1 MHHFILSQLAKRPL
15 RDFAEFQ
22 PLAPG
27 AAGWHGGGARR
38 DGLPGR
44 VAGARRADGTRRRG
58 LRGPGRAGAD
68 RPAGAG
74 AVAMQLSIE
83 QLDQYNRLGYV
94 VVPCPFPAQLTE
106 ECLRAVEKVAVDADA
121 NSGDTRKNHFRLE
134 PQIEGSY
141 WSALDHSLPF
151 LKIELHPE
159 IIEIARQLIGAE
171 DIYFRNGGINELAPG
186 RGFLWHRDSG
196 GVYTEFMHYF
206 SGAEEGSG
214 CLRVV
219 PGSHK
224 GQQHFEHAR
233 SDRKELVLNRYVDD
247 PAVDGSK
254 VVDIELEAGQFSLH
268 DVYLIHGSN
277 PNTSGKRR
285 AGVSIRY
292 MPATSRLDRKML
304 ETGARSGY
312 FVNWETRPLWLLRG
326 IDRAGN
332 DFEGGHP

>member
-1 MHHFILSQLAKRPL
+1 
-15 RDFAEFQ
+15 
-22 PLAPG
+22 
-27 AAGWHGGGARR
+27 
-38 DGLPGR
+38 
-44 VAGARRADGTRRRG
+44 
-58 LRGPGRAGAD
+58 
-68 RPAGAG
+68 
-74 AVAMQLSIE
+74 MQLSVE

-106 ECLRAVEKVAVDADA
+106 DCLRGVEKVAVDADA

-206 SGAEEGSG
+206 SGADEGSG

-224 GQQHFEHAR
+224 GDVEALNAEVQKRRRLRGDPEPAQMEGPADVALDGEVSLALGPNDLLVRSSRLFHATWKNESETGRLMHHWLFREPEADNHRFRFEEYLSA
-233 SDRKELVLNRYVDD
+233 ELVAELSDEQRRVLWLERDFALDARYVTERER
-247 PAVDGSK
+247 
-254 VVDIELEAGQFSLH
+254 ELGRVRWSPVF
-268 DVYLIHGSN
+268 
-277 PNTSGKRR
+277 
-285 AGVSIRY
+285 
-292 MPATSRLDRKML
+292 
-304 ETGARSGY
+304 
-312 FVNWETRPLWLLRG
+312 
-326 IDRAGN
+326 
-332 DFEGGHP
+332 

>member
-1 MHHFILSQLAKRPL
+1 
-15 RDFAEFQ
+15 
-22 PLAPG
+22 
-27 AAGWHGGGARR
+27 
-38 DGLPGR
+38 
-44 VAGARRADGTRRRG
+44 
-58 LRGPGRAGAD
+58 
-68 RPAGAG
+68 
-74 AVAMQLSIE
+74 MQLSVE

-94 VVPCPFPAQLTE
+94 VVPCPFSAQLTE
-106 ECLRAVEKVAVDADA
+106 VCLRAVEKVVVDADA

-206 SGAEEGSG
+206 SGADEGSG

-224 GQQHFEHAR
+224 GDVEALNAEVQKRRRLRGDPEPAQMEGPPDVTLEGEVSLALGPNDLLVRSSRLFHATWKNESETGRLMHHWLFREPEADNHRFRFEEYLSA
-233 SDRKELVLNRYVDD
+233 ELV
-247 PAVDGSK
+247 A
-254 VVDIELEAGQFSLH
+254 ELSDEQ
-268 DVYLIHGSN
+268 
-277 PNTSGKRR
+277 RR
-285 AGVSIRY
+285 V
-292 MPATSRLDRKML
+292 
-304 ETGARSGY
+304 
-312 FVNWETRPLWLLRG
+312 LWLGR
-326 IDRAGN
+326 
-332 DFEGGHP
+332 DFALDSRYATERERELGRVRWSTVF

>member
-1 MHHFILSQLAKRPL
+1 
-15 RDFAEFQ
+15 
-22 PLAPG
+22 
-27 AAGWHGGGARR
+27 
-38 DGLPGR
+38 
-44 VAGARRADGTRRRG
+44 
-58 LRGPGRAGAD
+58 
-68 RPAGAG
+68 
-74 AVAMQLSIE
+74 MQLSVE

-106 ECLRAVEKVAVDADA
+106 VCLRAVEKVVVDADA

-206 SGAEEGSG
+206 SGADEGSG

-224 GQQHFEHAR
+224 GDVEALNAEVQKRRRLRGDPEPAQMEGPPDVTLEGEVSLALGPNDLLVRSSRLFHATWKNESETGRLMHHWLFREPEADNHRFRFEEYLSA
-233 SDRKELVLNRYVDD
+233 ELV
-247 PAVDGSK
+247 A
-254 VVDIELEAGQFSLH
+254 ELSDEQ
-268 DVYLIHGSN
+268 
-277 PNTSGKRR
+277 RR
-285 AGVSIRY
+285 V
-292 MPATSRLDRKML
+292 
-304 ETGARSGY
+304 
-312 FVNWETRPLWLLRG
+312 LWLER
-326 IDRAGN
+326 
-332 DFEGGHP
+332 DFALDSRYATARERELGRVRWSTVF

>member
-1 MHHFILSQLAKRPL
+1 
-15 RDFAEFQ
+15 
-22 PLAPG
+22 
-27 AAGWHGGGARR
+27 
-38 DGLPGR
+38 
-44 VAGARRADGTRRRG
+44 
-58 LRGPGRAGAD
+58 
-68 RPAGAG
+68 
-74 AVAMQLSIE
+74 MQLSVE

-106 ECLRAVEKVAVDADA
+106 DCLRAVEKVAVDADA

-206 SGAEEGSG
+206 SGADEGSG

-224 GQQHFEHAR
+224 GDLSLHCISKLQHKTGIPEMLLGPVRHNIETKVGDVHFHHR
-233 SDRKELVLNRYVDD
+233 RLQHGSLPNLSDRLRFSFDLRYQ
-247 PAVDGSK
+247 PTSQA
-254 VVDIELEAGQFSLH
+254 
-268 DVYLIHGSN
+268 HGES
-277 PNTSGKRR
+277 
-285 AGVSIRY
+285 AGVPGQTIVPGFIAPVSYTHLTLPTNR
-292 MPATSRLDRKML
+292 
-304 ETGARSGY
+304 E
-312 FVNWETRPLWLLRG
+312 V
-326 IDRAGN
+326 
-332 DFEGGHP
+332 